1 MNFDVLLF
9 DDFETLDAMGPVEVI
24 GCLKKFSEKFY
35 NINFYSQNGG
45 LITSS
50 QQTRIETRP
59 LSEIEDVHTILI
71 PGGMGIRKE
80 VGNTKLIQ
88 QIKDLSA
95 KAKYVLTV
103 CTGSALL
110 AETGLLDGLKATS
123 NKMSFDWVVEQRR
136 EVEWQRK
143 ARWVTDGKFY
153 TSSGVSA
160 GTDMTLGFVRDIMG
174 EKTAAI
180 TAKIMEYVWNTDKDN
195 DPFC

>member
-1 MNFDVLLF
+1 MNFDVILF

-24 GCLKKFSEKFY
+24 GCLKKFLEKFY

-50 QQTRIETRP
+50 QQTQIQTRP
-59 LSEIEDVHTILI
+59 LSEIKEVHTILI

-80 VGNTKLIQ
+80 VANSELIQ
-88 QIKDLSA
+88 MINDLSI

-110 AETGLLDGLKATS
+110 AKTGLLDGLKATS
-123 NKMSFDWVVEQRR
+123 NKISFDWVVEQRR

-153 TSSGVSA
+153 TSSGISA
-160 GTDMTLGFVRDIMG
+160 GTDMALGFVNDTMG
-174 EKTAAI
+174 EKTARI